1 MWVNLVFLFSTL
13 LGFLLLGEKI
23 TPHYYSLSETV
34 DDGFDCNGGVRR

>member
-23 TPHYYSLSETV
+23 TPHYYSPSETV